1 MSGWKAWKGESTVTQ
16 TGERSESINA
26 MYGVERSEQGSRK
39 DKKQEN
45 IRSTHG
51 DQANCGCR
59 RHNAGFVEV
68 QAITKSVSPF
78 ERAHATSTSLTRQ
91 GLNLN
96 LPIE

>member
-45 IRSTHG
+45 IPMVIRPTVAAE
-51 DQANCGCR
+51 D
-59 RHNAGFVEV
+59 
-68 QAITKSVSPF
+68 IT
-78 ERAHATSTSLTRQ
+78 Q
-91 GLNLN
+91 GS
-96 LPIE
+96 